1 MTTTLRPGWL
11 IPHSSMK
18 MLPRLMYQNA
28 PHHTQ
33 KAQVIAFLLPQA
45 TGLVF
50 VARYPGSY

>member
-11 IPHSSMK
+11 IPHSSMN
-18 MLPRLMYQNA
+18 MLLRLMYQNA

-33 KAQVIAFLLPQA
+33 QAQVIAFLLPQA
-45 TGLVF
+45 KGPVL